1 LPCKRQVV
9 LPYVAAGPSAPR
21 NLEKTSNNHEVL
33 MKRGLR
39 NSILAVSAL
48 ALALVFVLLQT
59 TNIHADDTYQQVP
72 NWGLSAGG
80 VWGVITAVGVDA
92 KDNVFAF
99 KRADP
104 GQKED
109 GPVNSKIMMFDP
121 QGKLLRSWG
130 DNFVSYAHGLRVSP
144 DGFVWITD
152 KRGEQVFKF
161 TPEGEMLMSLG
172 QKGVVGD
179 NNSET
184 ALNGPADMVVSK
196 NGNIFVADGESK
208 NTRVVKFA
216 KDGKFIKFWGTKGSG
231 DGELDVPH
239 NIAMDS
245 KGNLYVA
252 DRANK
257 RVEVFD
263 QDGKYLSQTS
273 AFGDPASIFIS
284 KDDTMYVAAGA
295 PENWVKI
302 GTTDGKVTGSI
313 TGLTGPHG
321 VAVDSTGA
329 VYVAEVAGMSL
340 KKFVKK

>member
-1 LPCKRQVV
+1 
-9 LPYVAAGPSAPR
+9 
-21 NLEKTSNNHEVL
+21 
-33 MKRGLR
+33 MKRELK
-39 NSILAVSAL
+39 NTILAVAAL
-48 ALALVFVLLQT
+48 TIALVLVTLQPS
-59 TNIHADDTYQQVP
+59 NIRADDTYQQVA
-72 NWGLSAGG
+72 NWGTPAGG
-80 VWGVITAVGVDA
+80 VWGVITAVGIDA

-109 GPVNSKIMMFDP
+109 GVVNSKIMMFDSE
-121 QGKLLRSWG
+121 GKLLRSWG
-130 DNFVSYAHGLRVSP
+130 DNFVSYAHGLRLSP

-152 KRGEQVFKF
+152 KRGDQVFKF
-161 TPEGEMLMSLG
+161 TPEGELLLSLG

-184 ALNGPADMVVSK
+184 ALNGPSDAVVGK
-196 NGNIFVADGESK
+196 NGNIFVSDGESK
-208 NTRVVKFA
+208 NTRVVKFS
-216 KDGKFIKFWGTKGSG
+216 KDGKFMKFWGSKGSG
-231 DGELDVPH
+231 DGDLDVPH

-263 QDGKYLSQTS
+263 QDGKYLGQTPN
-273 AFGDPASIFIS
+273 FGDPAAIYIT

-295 PENWVKI
+295 PENWVKF
-302 GTTDGKVTGSI
+302 GSTDGKVTGAI
-313 TGLTGPHG
+313 TGLTGPHW